1 MKILRWTTIETEVV
15 YRTPILDLH
24 RRRSSHQHRG
34 TRDFFVLDAPDWVNV
49 IPLTG
54 KREVV
59 MIRQWRHGIADF
71 TLEIPGGMVDPS
83 DPSPR
88 HAARREMLEETG
100 YDSARITA
108 LGRVHPNPAIQPNVC
123 HSFLARGVRLMSKPQ
138 FDSAE
143 ETEVELVPLAKIK
156 PLIVSGRIMHAL
168 TIAAFS
174 FFQIYKPPRLK

>member
-1 MKILRWTTIETEVV
+1 MKIQRWTTIETEIV

-24 RRRSSHQHRG
+24 RRRSSHARRG
-34 TRDFFVLDAPDWVNV
+34 ERDFFVLDAPDWVNI
-49 IPLTG
+49 IPLTS

-71 TLEIPGGMVDPS
+71 TLEIPGGMVDED

-88 HAARREMLEETG
+88 YAARREMREETG
-100 YDSARITA
+100 YDSGRILA

-123 HSFLARGVRLMSKPQ
+123 HSFLAREVRVTSTPR

-143 ETEVELVPLAKIK
+143 ETEVELVPLSRIK

-174 FFQIYKPPRLK
+174 FFQIYKSPRLK